1 MDSNRAYPSQAG
13 PVVSSLAAARVGLAE
28 RYTSVR
34 RASETICQ
42 PLAPDDYG
50 LQAMP
55 DVSPA
60 KWHLAHSSWFFE
72 TFLLKPFLSDY
83 RPFHPQ
89 FEFLF
94 NSYYQQVGAPFARA
108 QRGLLSR
115 PTTQEIFSYRAHID
129 AAMLDLFACVNET
142 HWAEVAARATLGCH
156 HEEQHQ
162 ELLLT
167 DIKYNFAI
175 NPLRPAYR
183 NDLPMTTASTT
194 QALDWIEQ
202 PGGVL
207 EIGHDGN
214 GFAFDNEGPRHRLLL
229 SSYALG
235 TRLITNGEYLAFIE
249 AGGYQR
255 SEYWLADGWRTACQQ
270 AWQAPLYWEKIDARW
285 WLFTLSG
292 MRVLNEHEPTC
303 HVSFYEAD
311 AYARWAGKRLPT
323 EAEWEIVSRR
333 AVIDGNLRESGYLHP
348 TPVAD
353 ARRPAQLFGDVWE
366 WTGSAYSAY
375 PGYRSSAGALGEYN
389 GKFMVNQLVLRG
401 GSCVTPAA
409 HIRASY
415 RNFFYPTDRW
425 QFSGIRLADDRC

>member
-1 MDSNRAYPSQAG
+1 MDSNRAHSQQGG
-13 PVVSSLAAARVGLAE
+13 PVASSFVEARASLAH

-34 RASETICQ
+34 RVSEALCR

-50 LQAMP
+50 LQAMS

-72 TFLLKPFLSDY
+72 TFLLKSFLPNFQ
-83 RPFHPQ
+83 PFHAQ

-94 NSYYQQVGAPFARA
+94 NSYYQQVGTPFARA

-115 PTTQEIFSYRAHID
+115 PTTEEIFRYRAHVD
-129 AAMLDLFACVNET
+129 AAMLDLFSCASEALWPQVM
-142 HWAEVAARATLGCH
+142 ARAALGCH

-167 DIKYNFAI
+167 DIKYNFSI
-175 NPLRPAYR
+175 NPLRPSYR
-183 NDLPMTTASTT
+183 EDLSVSTT
-194 QALDWIEQ
+194 SAIQALGWIEQ
-202 PGGVL
+202 PGGLL
-207 EIGHDGN
+207 EIGHPGN
-214 GFAFDNEGPRHRLLL
+214 GFSFDNEGPRHRLLL
-229 SSYALG
+229 ASYALG
-235 TRLITNGEYLAFIE
+235 TRLVTNGEYLAFIE

-255 SEYWLADGWRTACQQ
+255 PEYWLADGWRAVREH
-270 AWQAPLYWEKIDARW
+270 AWQAPLYWEKIDGRW
-285 WLFTLSG
+285 WLFTLGG
-292 MRVLNEHEPTC
+292 MRVLNEHEPVC

-323 EAEWEIVSRR
+323 EAEWETVAQRE
-333 AVIDGNLRESGYLHP
+333 VIGGNLRESDYLHP
-348 TPVAD
+348 IPVSD
-353 ARRPAQLFGDVWE
+353 ARKPTQLFGDVWE
-366 WTGSAYSAY
+366 WTASAYSAY
-375 PGYRSSAGALGEYN
+375 PGFRPGAGALGEYN

-415 RNFFYPTDRW
+415 RNFFYPADRW
-425 QFSGIRLADDRC
+425 QFCGIRLADDRC

>member
-1 MDSNRAYPSQAG
+1 MDSNRAYPPQAG
-13 PVVSSLAAARVGLAE
+13 SVASSLGGARAGLAGH
-28 RYTSVR
+28 YTSVR

-60 KWHLAHSSWFFE
+60 KWHLAHTSWFFE
-72 TFLLKPFLSDY
+72 TFLLKPFLLDY
-83 RPFHPQ
+83 RPFHAQ

-94 NSYYQQVGAPFARA
+94 NSYYQQVGEPFARA

-115 PTTQEIFSYRAHID
+115 PTTPEIFQYRAYID
-129 AAMLDLFACVNET
+129 AAMLDLFASVNET
-142 HWAEVAARATLGCH
+142 HWAEVLARATLGCQ

-167 DIKYNFAI
+167 DIKYNFSI

-183 NDLPMTTASTT
+183 EELSTT
-194 QALDWIEQ
+194 TSSTAQVLDWIEQ

-214 GFAFDNEGPRHRLLL
+214 GFSFDNEGPRHRLLL
-229 SSYALG
+229 TSYALG

-249 AGGYQR
+249 AGGYR
-255 SEYWLADGWRTACQQ
+255 RPEYWLADGWRTACQQ
-270 AWQAPLYWEKIDARW
+270 GWQAPLYWEKIDGRW

-292 MRVLNEHEPTC
+292 MRALNEHEPVC

-323 EAEWEIVSRR
+323 EAEWETVARR
-333 AVIDGNLRESGYLHP
+333 VAIQGNLRESGYLHP
-348 TPVAD
+348 VPVAD
-353 ARRPAQLFGDVWE
+353 ARPAQFFGDVWE

-375 PGYRSSAGALGEYN
+375 PGYSPSAGALGEYN

-409 HIRASY
+409 HIRATY
-415 RNFFYPTDRW
+415 RNFFYPADRW
-425 QFSGIRLADDRC
+425 QFSGIRLAEDRC

>member
-1 MDSNRAYPSQAG
+1 MDSNRAYPPQAG
-13 PVVSSLAAARVGLAE
+13 SVASSLAAARAGLVQ

-60 KWHLAHSSWFFE
+60 KWHLAHTSWFFE
-72 TFLLKPFLSDY
+72 AFLLKPFLLDY
-83 RPFHPQ
+83 RPFHVQ

-94 NSYYQQVGAPFARA
+94 NSYYQQVGEPFARA

-115 PTTQEIFSYRAHID
+115 PTTQEIFQYRAHID

-142 HWAEVAARATLGCH
+142 HWAEVMARATLGCQ

-167 DIKYNFAI
+167 DTKYNFSI

-183 NDLPMTTASTT
+183 DDLSTTTASVT

-214 GFAFDNEGPRHRLLL
+214 GFSFDNEGPRHRLLL
-229 SSYALG
+229 TSYALG
-235 TRLITNGEYLAFIE
+235 SRLITNGEYLAFIE
-249 AGGYQR
+249 AGGYR
-255 SEYWLADGWRTACQQ
+255 RPEYWLADGWRTVCQQ
-270 AWQAPLYWEKIDARW
+270 GWQAPLYWEKIDGRW

-292 MRVLNEHEPTC
+292 MRALNEHEPVC

-323 EAEWEIVSRR
+323 EAEWETVARCSR
-333 AVIDGNLRESGYLHP
+333 VEGNLREAGYLHP
-348 TPVAD
+348 IPVVD
-353 ARRPAQLFGDVWE
+353 AGQPAQFFGDVWE
-366 WTGSAYSAY
+366 WTGSAYNPY
-375 PGYRSSAGALGEYN
+375 PGYRPSAGALGEYN

-415 RNFFYPTDRW
+415 RNFFYPADRW
-425 QFSGIRLADDRC
+425 QFSGIRLAEDRC

>member
-1 MDSNRAYPSQAG
+1 MDFHGAHLAGHVPSD
-13 PVVSSLAAARVGLAE
+13 PDAARTRLAQ
-28 RYTSVR
+28 RYRNVR
-34 RASETICQ
+34 RTSESICQ
-42 PLAPDDYG
+42 PLTADDYG

-60 KWHLAHSSWFFE
+60 KWHLAHCSWFFE
-72 TFLLKPFLSDY
+72 TFLLKPFLPNY
-83 RPFHPQ
+83 RSFHPQ

-94 NSYYQQVGAPFARA
+94 NSYYQQVGEPFARA

-115 PTTQEIFSYRAHID
+115 PTTHEIFQYRAHVD
-129 AAMLDLFACVNET
+129 AAMLELFASVDEK
-142 HWAEVAARATLGCH
+142 HWGDVAARATLGCH

-167 DIKYNFAI
+167 DIKYNFAT

-183 NDLPMTTASTT
+183 NDLPMTSGSAT
-194 QALDWIEQ
+194 QALDWIGQ
-202 PGGVL
+202 PGGLL

-214 GFAFDNEGPRHRLLL
+214 GFSFDNEGPRHRLLL

-235 TRLITNGEYLAFIE
+235 ARLITNGEYLAFIDD
-249 AGGYQR
+249 GGYR
-255 SEYWLADGWRTACQQ
+255 RPEFWLADGWRTVCQH
-270 AWQAPLYWEKIDARW
+270 AWQAPLYWEKIDGRW
-285 WLFTLSG
+285 WSFTLGG
-292 MRVLNEHEPTC
+292 MRALNEQEPVC

-323 EAEWEIVSRR
+323 EAEWETVARR
-333 AVIDGNLRESGYLHP
+333 MAIQGNLRESGYLHP
-348 TPVAD
+348 APAVVGTSS
-353 ARRPAQLFGDVWE
+353 AQLFGDVWE
-366 WTGSAYSAY
+366 WTGSSYAAY
-375 PGYRSSAGALGEYN
+375 PGYQPSVGALGEYN

-415 RNFFYPTDRW
+415 RNFFYPADRW
-425 QFSGIRLADDRC
+425 QFSGIRLAEDRC